1 LVDLESAHKAH
12 ERSQATLATLRAERA
27 ECAAKLDAA
36 GTRIDQLK
44 YEELWEAIGSYLLG
58 ERHDNYSINIIRK
71 VLSFFS
77 TKVWH
82 PWQCDF

>member
-1 LVDLESAHKAH
+1 MRRRSDVRLRHPPTQIEHAEGFVDLESAHKAH

-44 YEELWEAIGSYLLG
+44 YEEL
-58 ERHDNYSINIIRK
+58 
-71 VLSFFS
+71 
-77 TKVWH
+77 
-82 PWQCDF
+82 